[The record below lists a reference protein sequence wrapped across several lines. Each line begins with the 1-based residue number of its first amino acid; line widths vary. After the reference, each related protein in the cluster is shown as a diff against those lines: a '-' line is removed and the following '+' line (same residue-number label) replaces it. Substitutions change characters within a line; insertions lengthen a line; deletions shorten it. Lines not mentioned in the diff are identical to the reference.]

1 MKKIILT
8 ALIVSLLS
16 ECVTRKVRVL
26 PQAINITPI
35 TDIAIKNLN
44 CRMVDSY
51 TIEDVH
57 PNNVDRILKNQTYA
71 SGGNR
76 YHIATVLDTSRGRPS
91 SVVAELYDC
100 QVAKISLEA
109 EKVKLL
115 PGANEVQ
122 PISFAEVENNECKVI
137 GNKVVSESQKGSLF
151 DELSN
156 QVYMAGGNRYHVTNI
171 IESEGQTPTSV
182 SADIYRC
189 KHRSVAFN

>member
-1 MKKIILT
+1 MKKIIFT
-8 ALIVSLLS
+8 ALIVTLLS
-16 ECVTRKVRVL
+16 GCVTRKVRVL

-35 TDIAIKNLN
+35 TDIAVKNLN

-171 IESEGQTPTSV
+171 IDSEGQDPTSV